1 MHPRNV
7 YKNSISFSQLA
18 KENPNFAKCL
28 KGASSIDFHD
38 PESIR
43 QLAKALLRKD
53 FNLQVELPE
62 DRLCPAVFPKFISE
76 QKDNFDSKLM
86 YIFARL
92 NYILWLSDLLVDT
105 HTHIQSAGPPKV
117 TGVDMYIYIPKNKLQ
132 CEKVSNLHSSTCSG
146 TGASAIYPLLGC
158 AQFPHWNF
166 IATEI
171 DPASLLHA
179 SKNIQQNSLE
189 TRITL
194 VDVSH
199 AEYIFPKEVTESA
212 ESIDFTM
219 CNPPFYSSVNDM
231 MSSAKLKSV
240 PPLSACTGSTT
251 EMVTEGGEVAF
262 VGRIIDESLKLREKV
277 RWYTSML
284 GKLTSVEKVVD
295 KLKEN
300 EISNYVVGEFVQGV
314 GKTKRWAVGWSFG
327 DARAGDHVSRQPTS
341 QTLKS
346 HLPFPTTFRI
356 PLPIDSNLSTLLP
369 RVEELLKASCSDFP
383 TDLFEWSSV
392 RFPCFTTMYGAIEN
406 LYSNGKGETSGNT
419 WSRAARRR
427 RKQLESK
434 DGNVSAL
441 SSDPKF
447 GFAIGIFIGA
457 TVPISGDTQKSNVKD
472 KEDGK
477 KDEEEDKMVDETGA
491 WDHDFIS
498 LPASSVE
505 PEASKGSFVLV
516 RWTRGLDQVTWES
529 FCGMLRRKVVD
540 GLAQMKA

>member
-1 MHPRNV
+1 MDIHQVNKPWTRI
-7 YKNSISFSQLA
+7 NS
-18 KENPNFAKCL
+18 
-28 KGASSIDFHD
+28 D
-38 PESIR
+38 
-43 QLAKALLRKD
+43 
-53 FNLQVELPE
+53 
-62 DRLCPAVFPKFISE
+62 
-76 QKDNFDSKLM
+76 
-86 YIFARL
+86 ARL
-92 NYILWLSDLLVDT
+92 NYILWLSDLIMDT
-105 HTHIQSAGPPKV
+105 HSPAQTTEKPKV
-117 TGVDMYIYIPKNKLQ
+117 IGVDI
-132 CEKVSNLHSSTCSG
+132 G

-171 DPASLLHA
+171 DPSSLLQA

-189 TRITL
+189 TRVTL

-199 AEYIFPKEVTESA
+199 AETIFPAEVTESA
-212 ESIDFTM
+212 ENIDFTM

-262 VGRIIDESLKLREKV
+262 VSRILDESLKLREKV
-277 RWYTSML
+277 KWYTSML
-284 GKLTSVEKVVD
+284 GKLSSVEKVVE

-300 EISNYVVGEFVQGV
+300 GVSNYLVGEFVQGV

-327 DARAGDHVSRQPTS
+327 DIRAGDHISRQPTS
-341 QTLKS
+341 QSLKS
-346 HLPFPTTFRI
+346 HLPFPTTFKI
-356 PLPIDSNLSTLLP
+356 SLPPDSNLSTLLP
-369 RVEELLKASCSDFP
+369 RMEELLKASCGDFP
-383 TDLFEWSSV
+383 TNSFEWSSV
-392 RFPCFTTMYGAIEN
+392 RLSCFATMYGTIES

-427 RKQLESK
+427 RKQLGSQ
-434 DGNVSAL
+434 DANIAIAG
-441 SSDPKF
+441 SSEPKF

-457 TVPISGDTQKSNVKD
+457 SVLASNDTQKTNVKD
-472 KEDGK
+472 KDENK
-477 KDEEEDKMVDETGA
+477 EEEDKMINEGDA

-516 RWTRGLDQVTWES
+516 RWTRGLDQVVWES
-529 FCGMLRRKVVD
+529 FCGMLRRKVMD
-540 GLAQMKA
+540 GLVQ